1 MNFWCYLSS
10 VNQVTVLGDAGE
22 DILYASLSNGDLSL
36 QFEYFASEQDPHDY
50 EFIFTVKPKDFPLI
64 AKLFGLDENADI
76 LSNIQK
82 ISDAGRGQEFK
93 EALNEERV
101 PREIFTWL
109 S

>member
-50 EFIFTVKPKDFPLI
+50 EFIFTVKSKDFPLI